1 VERAE
6 LQACTTSAPV
16 ASDKRNGS
24 RHGNDLCTDFGRR
37 LDNNTAERS
46 SERSY
51 GHFRCRE
58 PFQGVFCGMMR
69 IGPRS
74 HRQSPRNP
82 AKISLR
88 TRKTEGL
95 HSMNA
100 NLILSLSCFA
110 AVTLTACEYYPSGYY
125 SHGSYPY
132 GYYTP
137 TVYEYDYY
145 SGHPCGYGYD
155 NGRIREQRSLPRWPY

>member
-1 VERAE
+1 MQGAVSGSFLRDDAYWTKVPWAE
-6 LQACTTSAPV
+6 
-16 ASDKRNGS
+16 
-24 RHGNDLCTDFGRR
+24 
-37 LDNNTAERS
+37 
-46 SERSY
+46 
-51 GHFRCRE
+51 
-58 PFQGVFCGMMR
+58 
-69 IGPRS
+69 
-74 HRQSPRNP
+74 PRNP

-100 NLILSLSCFA
+100 NLILSLICVAS
-110 AVTLTACEYYPSGYY
+110 VTLTACEYYPSGYY

>member
-1 VERAE
+1 MDVPKDLLPGLVERAD

-69 IGPRS
+69 IGRRS
-74 HRQSPRNP
+74 HGQSRET
-82 AKISLR
+82 LR
-88 TRKTEGL
+88 KLVLGQEKQKDY
-95 HSMNA
+95 
-100 NLILSLSCFA
+100 IL
-110 AVTLTACEYYPSGYY
+110 
-125 SHGSYPY
+125 
-132 GYYTP
+132 
-137 TVYEYDYY
+137 
-145 SGHPCGYGYD
+145 
-155 NGRIREQRSLPRWPY
+155 